1 MLFTLWGNYDN
12 FPWNMMT
19 IENSVMYTWKGRVTA
34 TLKPFSFVPMF
45 EIVKAQVKATWNRIR
60 GGTCQNYWSSTAERS
75 WKKETQ
81 PLDCFQFVKVG
92 ASFYISPFPFSP
104 YTLFLNWI
112 YLGVLVVVHCILAHP
127 SLELVIK
134 HRRSYNCNNA
144 RVTVSHSGL

>member
-60 GGTCQNYWSSTAERS
+60 GGTCQNYWSSTADPE
-75 WKKETQ
+75 KKESQ

-104 YTLFLNWI
+104 YSFFELNLFGSTSGCPLYFSPSVTWAGHKASTLLQ
-112 YLGVLVVVHCILAHP
+112 L
-127 SLELVIK
+127 
-134 HRRSYNCNNA
+134 
-144 RVTVSHSGL
+144 

>member
-1 MLFTLWGNYDN
+1 MIISHGIWWLLRIQSCTHEKEESLLLLNLFRSHVRNCQ
-12 FPWNMMT
+12 
-19 IENSVMYTWKGRVTA
+19 SA
-34 TLKPFSFVPMF
+34 SQSHLKPN
-45 EIVKAQVKATWNRIR
+45 KR
-60 GGTCQNYWSSTAERS
+60 GHLSKLLIIDTADPE
-75 WKKETQ
+75 KKETQ

-144 RVTVSHSGL
+144 RVNVSHSGFLNHQNLNIK